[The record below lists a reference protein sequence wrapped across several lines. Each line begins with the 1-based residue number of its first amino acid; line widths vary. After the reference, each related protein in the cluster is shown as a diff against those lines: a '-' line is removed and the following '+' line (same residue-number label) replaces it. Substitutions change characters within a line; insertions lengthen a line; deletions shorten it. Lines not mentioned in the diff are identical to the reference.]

1 MTDDVADFFSCFLFF
16 CDLTWLDLTWLD
28 LDSREQG
35 WYLYRTTTGDQN
47 KRTSEEYLKYQNYLY
62 LLVTTI
68 PVKVIVITR
77 QNSEVFYKHH
87 IYVFFFVYWHIFTTR
102 NPIP

>member
-1 MTDDVADFFSCFLFF
+1 MMLLFF
-16 CDLTWLDLTWLD
+16 FVIWLD
-28 LDSREQG
+28 LDCREQG
-35 WYLYRTTTGDQN
+35 WYLYRTTIGDKN
-47 KRTSEEYLKYQNYLY
+47 KRTSEEYLKNIYNQYCLY

-68 PVKVIVITR
+68 PVKVIVSTR
-77 QNSEVFYKHH
+77 QSSEVFYKHH